1 MRAALL
7 LVALLATW
15 SSPMGYPCLVLLRKC
30 FGATLAFR
38 LELSLRSF
46 PRKQGPRSLLT
57 GLSRAGRSDLR
68 LVAELAHDFVQE
80 PPRRERRRPSQ
91 NASGSRARAGDGR
104 RREPPQRARASGWPR
119 APVRRSSSAS
129 LNCRTKRRNR

>member
-38 LELSLRSF
+38 LELSLSSF
-46 PRKQGPRSLLT
+46 PAKTENQITLDWLEQGGTLGSPASC
-57 GLSRAGRSDLR
+57 GAG
-68 LVAELAHDFVQE
+68 
-80 PPRRERRRPSQ
+80 
-91 NASGSRARAGDGR
+91 ARF
-104 RREPPQRARASGWPR
+104 RARASAAWNAEGLRKMR
-119 APVRRSSSAS
+119 AAREHERGMA
-129 LNCRTKRRNR
+129 